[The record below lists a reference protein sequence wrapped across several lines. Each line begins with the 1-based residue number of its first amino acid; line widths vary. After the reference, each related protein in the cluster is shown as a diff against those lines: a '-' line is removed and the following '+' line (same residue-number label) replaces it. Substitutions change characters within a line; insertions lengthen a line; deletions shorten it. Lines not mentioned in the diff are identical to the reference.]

1 MPGWQEGGGGQ
12 DWEIPLATQFTSPVS
27 CLFVCLLKG
36 KSDFYTKEE
45 MIFFVFGLSI
55 LYKYILYIYSYIY
68 IIFCSLSF
76 FREGGKYH
84 IALSCN

>member
-1 MPGWQEGGGGQ
+1 MPGWQEGRGGQ

-55 LYKYILYIYSYIY
+55 LYKYILYIYIAIY
-68 IIFCSLSF
+68 ILFFVLSHF
-76 FREGGKYH
+76 LGREESTTLH
-84 IALSCN
+84 

>member
-1 MPGWQEGGGGQ
+1 MQGSGVQEGREDKTG
-12 DWEIPLATQFTSPVS
+12 ESLLVIQFTSPVS

-68 IIFCSLSF
+68 IYYFFVLSHF
-76 FREGGKYH
+76 LGREESTILH
-84 IALSCN
+84 